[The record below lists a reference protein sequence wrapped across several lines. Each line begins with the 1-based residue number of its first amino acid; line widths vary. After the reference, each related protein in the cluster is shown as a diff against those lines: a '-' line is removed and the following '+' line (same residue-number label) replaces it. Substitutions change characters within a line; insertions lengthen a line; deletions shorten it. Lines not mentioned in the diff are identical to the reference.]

1 MISKTVKVGADS
13 AVEARTLAMIV
24 QIAGKYES
32 AIRIE
37 CGGRSMNAK
46 SIMGVLSLGIKEGE
60 SIYVLATGR
69 DEKRAI
75 HALEELVGSGFAEE
89 EE

>member
-46 SIMGVLSLGIKEGE
+46 SIMGMLLLEMDSGDKVTITAEG
-60 SIYVLATGR
+60 A
-69 DEKRAI
+69 DEKA
-75 HALEELVGSGFAEE
+75 AVSELEKYIKNPDA
-89 EE
+89 

>member
-46 SIMGVLSLGIKEGE
+46 SIMGMLSLEMDSGDKVTITAEG
-60 SIYVLATGR
+60 A
-69 DEKRAI
+69 DEKA
-75 HALEELVGSGFAEE
+75 AVSELEKYIKNPDA
-89 EE
+89 